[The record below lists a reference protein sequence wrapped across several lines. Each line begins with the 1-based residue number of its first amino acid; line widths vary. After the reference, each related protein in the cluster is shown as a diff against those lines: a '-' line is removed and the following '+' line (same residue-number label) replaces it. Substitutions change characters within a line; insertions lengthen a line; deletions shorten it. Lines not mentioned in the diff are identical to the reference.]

1 MLKAIMVGAGQRGYE
16 VYGVYAKE
24 HPADLQF
31 VAVAE
36 PQPARRKRFAEEHE
50 INESRQ
56 YEDWHESA
64 ENGRLRL
71 YLYPGQ
77 NAHGANPGR
86 IKSRL
91 SCCFRKANGS
101 HCC

>member
-1 MLKAIMVGAGQRGYE
+1 MAEKGGMIFMLKAIMVGAGQRGYE

-56 YEDWHESA
+56 Y
-64 ENGRLRL
+64 
-71 YLYPGQ
+71 LYPGQ